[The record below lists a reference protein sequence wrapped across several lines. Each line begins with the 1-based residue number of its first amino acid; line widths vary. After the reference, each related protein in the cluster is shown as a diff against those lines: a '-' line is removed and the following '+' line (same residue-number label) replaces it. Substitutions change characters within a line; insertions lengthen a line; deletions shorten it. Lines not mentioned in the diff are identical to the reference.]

1 MSDKQHS
8 GSITLAVALTIAALV
23 GVGFIANAFIPKPAE
38 SVTAG
43 RGDFEIK
50 PTLPTQTPIPTDS
63 PTPTLTP
70 TITITPTNTPKP
82 TATPAPTAVPLSG
95 PPGAGLTT
103 STVATPV
110 GNFKATIMSFDTATT
125 KMVTDSA
132 QDNDCAND
140 CTVIPLKDFVT
151 RNNGFAG
158 VNGTYFC
165 PDTYPDCASKKN
177 SFDFPIYN
185 SRLNKWMQGDKL
197 GWSNRRAI
205 LYQDGSGIHYQHS
218 SAGFGG
224 GLTAG
229 IINYPGLVDG
239 GNVQIDESQSGLSDK
254 QRAKGTK
261 IGIGTHGSNNVMV
274 VMASNVDMREFAYVF
289 KSLGATGALNL
300 DTGGST
306 ALMYSGKY
314 IAGPGR
320 NLPNAVIFV
329 RK

>member
-1 MSDKQHS
+1 MWDKNHS
-8 GSITLAVALTIAALV
+8 GSITLAVAVTVAAITVIGL
-23 GVGFIANAFIPKPAE
+23 AAKN
-38 SVTAG
+38 
-43 RGDFEIK
+43 
-50 PTLPTQTPIPTDS
+50 TLAPQPEKTSSGPVVPTQTLTLTTVV
-63 PTPTLTP
+63 PTPTPTDVITPTP
-70 TITITPTNTPKP
+70 TIVPTNTPKP
-82 TATPAPTAVPLSG
+82 TITPSPTSKPLTG
-95 PPGAGLTT
+95 PPGAGLT
-103 STVATPV
+103 SSIVATEV
-110 GNFKATIMSFDTATT
+110 GNFKATIMSFDTTT
-125 KMVTDSA
+125 VKMVTDSA
-132 QDNDCAND
+132 QDNDCANE
-140 CTVIPLKDFVT
+140 CTVIPLKDFIT

-205 LYQDGSGIHYQHS
+205 LYQDGGGIHYQHN

-224 GLTAG
+224 GLNAG

-239 GNVQIDESQSGLSDK
+239 GNVQIDEGQSGLSDK

-261 IGIGTHGSNNVMV
+261 MGIGTRGPGNVMV

-289 KSLGATGALNL
+289 KTLGATGALNL

-306 ALMYSGKY
+306 ALMFNGKY